1 MHARVYGRGET
12 TWREGERERARVG
25 WVCMME
31 IWSCHQNDR
40 INIDNVSWRA
50 HLFELLIFL
59 VQAAFYTAYDPRY
72 HDVEKRDGSSGLGA
86 GWIIPNAGP
95 Q

>member
-1 MHARVYGRGET
+1 MT
-12 TWREGERERARVG
+12 
-25 WVCMME
+25 E